1 MSLSEV
7 SHVVNMSAFYFCK
20 TFKKSTGMTF
30 TDYLARVRIER
41 GHADATE
48 PMLREALRLR
58 TARMLA
64 DDWRIGQA
72 QSLLAA
78 ALVGRGHT
86 HDTEAE
92 SLMLAADRLL
102 QPVAGVQ
109 ANERSANRARLAAL
123 YRETGRPV
131 PAELAR

>member
-1 MSLSEV
+1 MRSRRRPACS
-7 SHVVNMSAFYFCK
+7 
-20 TFKKSTGMTF
+20 
-30 TDYLARVRIER
+30 
-41 GHADATE
+41 ATE

-78 ALVGRGHT
+78 SLVGRGHA

-109 ANERSANRARLAAL
+109 ANERAANRERLAAL
-123 YRETGRPV
+123 YRDSGRGV